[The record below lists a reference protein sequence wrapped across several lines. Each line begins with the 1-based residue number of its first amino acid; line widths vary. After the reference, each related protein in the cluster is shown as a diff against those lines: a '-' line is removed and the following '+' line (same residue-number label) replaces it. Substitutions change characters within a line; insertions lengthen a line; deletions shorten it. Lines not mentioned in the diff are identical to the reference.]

1 MLKKKKSTYIY
12 VIYWFA
18 LGCHVGALVLP
29 QEGTSLEML
38 PRDRGCAA
46 SSNTGGFWNWEL
58 LPRQLGCAPC
68 KRWNPTEQNP
78 NAPSFWG
85 KTFLDLVSDLRL
97 RCGGKCVM
105 SEKPDLPLCLPTISS
120 LSHYV
125 IEREKY
131 PFFYPTVLWDALRA
145 QYPEDTGFTKRQLPP
160 DSKTRLFTYQK
171 ISLFFENVL
180 KKSAWKWEPSYH
192 VRLSRSFH
200 KPGISSGIFFSPHSG
215 WITDEILSR
224 GSLDWRK
231 RCDENVVLGG

>member
-1 MLKKKKSTYIY
+1 MLKKKSTCIYI
-12 VIYWFA
+12 IYWFA

-29 QEGTSLEML
+29 QEGTSLKML

-58 LPRQLGCAPC
+58 LPRQLGCVPC

-78 NAPSFWG
+78 SAPSFLG
-85 KTFLDLVSDLRL
+85 KNISGFSKWPKAEMWRQVCNVRKARPPPLPVDHL
-97 RCGGKCVM
+97 KFI
-105 SEKPDLPLCLPTISS
+105 PLCNRKGKIPL
-120 LSHYV
+120 
-125 IEREKY
+125 
-131 PFFYPTVLWDALRA
+131 FYPTVLWDALRA
-145 QYPEDTGFTKRQLPP
+145 QYTEDTGFTKRQLPP

-180 KKSAWKWEPSYH
+180 KKSAWKREPSYH
-192 VRLSRSFH
+192 VRLGRSFH